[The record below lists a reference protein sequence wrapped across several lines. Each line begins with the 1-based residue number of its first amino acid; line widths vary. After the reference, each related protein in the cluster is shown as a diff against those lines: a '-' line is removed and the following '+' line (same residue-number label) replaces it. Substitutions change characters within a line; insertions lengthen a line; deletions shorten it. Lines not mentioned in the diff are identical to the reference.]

1 MDAGP
6 DEQRAIHHTDEYV
19 LPCEQVQQLPIC
31 HAAIMMIAK
40 AYMREIIP
48 RITRGKV
55 PVLLAPNTRFQGR
68 YVRALPFFLIDSA

>member
-6 DEQRAIHHTDEYV
+6 DEQRAIHDTDEYV

-31 HAAIMMIAK
+31 HAAITMIAK

-48 RITRGKV
+48 RIT
-55 PVLLAPNTRFQGR
+55 
-68 YVRALPFFLIDSA
+68 